1 MPFTPFHFGPGGAIH
16 ALAPRHISFI
26 AFAAAN
32 VLVDVEP
39 LYYML
44 TGQDPLHRF
53 FHTYVG
59 VTLVIAATVL
69 LFALARKCAAR
80 ILLPNLLRWREL
92 TLGQVIAGAAA
103 GGWSHI
109 VLDSIMHADIRPLAP
124 FSQANPL
131 YLVVSIDALHDFCLG
146 AGATALVLLGC
157 RWVLARTTIRR

>member
-39 LYYML
+39 LYYLL

-59 VTLVIAATVL
+59 VTLVIAATV
-69 LFALARKCAAR
+69 
-80 ILLPNLLRWREL
+80 LRWREL

-146 AGATALVLLGC
+146 TGATALVLLGC